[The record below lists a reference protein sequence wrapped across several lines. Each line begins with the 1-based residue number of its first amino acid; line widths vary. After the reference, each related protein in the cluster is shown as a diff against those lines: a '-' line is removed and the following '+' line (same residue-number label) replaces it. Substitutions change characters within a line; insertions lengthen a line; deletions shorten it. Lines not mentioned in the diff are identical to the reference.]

1 MSDGGTARADWNSL
15 GYGLMVE
22 TGRQITVG
30 ETTSLTPF
38 VGVNAWLTPSENV
51 TLSNGM
57 TAETGDNR
65 SLLAEAGV
73 RMSTRLEFGRASCR
87 ERG

>member
-1 MSDGGTARADWNSL
+1 
-15 GYGLMVE
+15 MVE

-30 ETTSLTPF
+30 DTTSLTPF
-38 VGVNAWLTPSENV
+38 VGVNAWFTPSENV

-65 SLLAEAGV
+65 SLLAEAGY
-73 RMSTRLEFGRASCR
+73 A
-87 ERG
+87 